1 MKDNRFEIRLSGS
14 GGQGL
19 ILAGIILA
27 EAACIY
33 EGKEAVQ
40 TQSYGPE
47 SRGGASKSEVVI
59 SDQEIDYPKVTS
71 PDLFLAMT
79 QEACNGYIRDVKP
92 GGIVILDE
100 FFVETWPKDVDAR
113 VYALPLT
120 KLAKEAAGKTIVANI
135 VALGAI
141 AALSGIVS
149 REAIEKAVLARVPKG
164 TEEMNKKALAAGF
177 EVVEKMDANRRPTAA
192 AR

>member
-1 MKDNRFEIRLSGS
+1 MSDNRYEVRLSGS

-27 EAACIY
+27 EAASIH

-59 SDQEIDYPKVTS
+59 SDAEIDYPKVTS
-71 PDLFLAMT
+71 PDLLLAMT
-79 QEACNGYIRDVKP
+79 QEACNRYIDDLKST
-92 GGIVILDE
+92 GIAIFDSV
-100 FFVETWPKDVDAR
+100 FVENPPKMPNVIS
-113 VYALPLT
+113 LPLT
-120 KLAKEAAGKTIVANI
+120 SLAKETTGKTIVANI

-141 AALSGIVS
+141 TAVS
-149 REAIEKAVLARVPKG
+149 KVVSKEAIEKAVLARVPKG
-164 TEEMNKKALAAGF
+164 TEEINLKALHAGF
-177 EVVEKMDANRRPTAA
+177 EAVENR
-192 AR
+192 

>member
-1 MKDNRFEIRLSGS
+1 MSDRYEIRLSGS

-27 EAACIY
+27 EAASIF

-59 SDQEIDYPKVTS
+59 SGTEIDYPKVTS
-71 PDLFLAMT
+71 PDMLLAMT
-79 QEACNGYIRDVKP
+79 QEACNKYIGDLKES
-92 GGIVILDE
+92 GTAILDS
-100 FFVETWPKDVDAR
+100 FFVENAPKSPNVVAI
-113 VYALPLT
+113 PLT
-120 KLAKEAAGKTIVANI
+120 TIAKETTGKTIVANI

-141 AALSGIVS
+141 VALSGVVS
-149 REAIEKAVLARVPKG
+149 KEAIEKAVLARVPKG
-164 TEEMNKKALAAGF
+164 TEEMNLKALNAGF
-177 EVVEKMDANRRPTAA
+177 AA
-192 AR
+192 VSGVGA

>member
-27 EAACIY
+27 EAASIY

-59 SDQEIDYPKVTS
+59 SDTEIDYPKVTS
-71 PDLFLAMT
+71 PDLLLCMT
-79 QEACNGYIRDVKP
+79 QEACDKYIGDLKD
-92 GGIVILDE
+92 GGVAILDS
-100 FFVETWPKDVDAR
+100 FLVEKWPSEAQNVR
-113 VYALPLT
+113 ALPLT
-120 KLAKEAAGKTIVANI
+120 PIAKEVMGKTIVANI

-141 AALSGIVS
+141 TAISGIVGK
-149 REAIEKAVLARVPKG
+149 EAMEKAVLARVPKG
-164 TEEMNKKALAAGF
+164 TEEMNLKALHAGF
-177 EVVEKMDANRRPTAA
+177 EAGEKAVSH
-192 AR
+192 

>member
-1 MKDNRFEIRLSGS
+1 MKDNRYEIRLSGS

-27 EAACIY
+27 EAASIH

-59 SDQEIDYPKVTS
+59 SDTEIDYPKVTS
-71 PDLFLAMT
+71 PNLLLAMT
-79 QEACNGYIRDVKP
+79 QEACAKYLNDLKDD
-92 GGIVILDE
+92 GIAILDST
-100 FFVETWPKDVDAR
+100 FVEKWKESPNVI
-113 VYALPLT
+113 ALPLT
-120 KLAKEAAGKTIVANI
+120 TIAKETTGRTIVANI

-141 AALSGIVS
+141 TAKSGIVS
-149 REAIEKAVLARVPKG
+149 KEAIEKAVLARVPKG
-164 TEEMNKKALAAGF
+164 TEEINLKALHAGF
-177 EVVEKMDANRRPTAA
+177 EAA
-192 AR
+192 GKATS

>member
-1 MKDNRFEIRLSGS
+1 MMKNSRFEVRLSGS

-27 EAACIY
+27 EAASIY

-59 SDQEIDYPKVTS
+59 SSEEIDYPKVTS
-71 PDLFLAMT
+71 PDLLLAMM
-79 QEACNGYIRDVKP
+79 QEACDKYIRDVKP
-92 GGIVILDE
+92 GAIVILDE
-100 FFVETWPKDVDAR
+100 TLVESWPKDLQAKI
-113 VYALPLT
+113 YPLPLT
-120 KLAKEAAGKTIVANI
+120 MIAQEASGKTIVANI

-141 AALSGIVS
+141 VALSGIVS
-149 REAIEKAVLARVPKG
+149 KEAVEKAVLARVPKG
-164 TEEMNKKALAAGF
+164 TKEMNKKALYAGF
-177 EVVEKMDANRRPTAA
+177 EAAEKLAT
-192 AR
+192 